1 MDSDS
6 NQDVKFFLANW
17 FFPHKSFN
25 LNPTL
30 TGHTHTRDLNT
41 FEINKF
47 NIETTQLPLKVLI
60 GYKLEQNYEKFNSKS
75 YFSLAT
81 TYAKLDKSDH
91 LINYSLSN
99 DYSFGIIDYFIQINN
114 VVYCVIYKIEIILNN
129 FDLENDSFY
138 NIFQTGDS
146 LSNIFFKGK
155 ILEEQIIIHSNCI
168 RSKFI
173 SINAMSYKVISKTQ
187 SSRSLIENEI
197 FFSEFISKHDHN

>member
-47 NIETTQLPLKVLI
+47 NIETIQLPLKVLI

-81 TYAKLDKSDH
+81 TYAKLDKSDY

-99 DYSFGIIDYFIQINN
+99 DYSFGIIDYFIQIKN

-129 FDLENDSFY
+129 FDFETILFTISFKPE
-138 NIFQTGDS
+138 IVFQ
-146 LSNIFFKGK
+146 IFFLKEK
-155 ILEEQIIIHSNCI
+155 S
-168 RSKFI
+168 
-173 SINAMSYKVISKTQ
+173 
-187 SSRSLIENEI
+187 
-197 FFSEFISKHDHN
+197 